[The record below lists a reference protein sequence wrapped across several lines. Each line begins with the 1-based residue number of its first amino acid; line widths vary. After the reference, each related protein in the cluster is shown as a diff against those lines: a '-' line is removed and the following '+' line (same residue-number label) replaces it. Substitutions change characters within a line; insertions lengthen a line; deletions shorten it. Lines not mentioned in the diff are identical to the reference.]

1 MCKFRPEN
9 IDLIKKSQFH
19 YTTCMSGTRQAT
31 RYKLT
36 ANDSRSITE
45 KAVASTTRPRRDK
58 TSLTPTLLNH
68 RSSNMGRRT
77 QMYHLRSTITKFKF
91 LKLVFHIEFQN
102 KRNHVNIKTIFF
114 TIRLRK
120 KNTNLNSGFFIK
132 YAENL
137 ALDIL
142 IINRH
147 EYNSCDF
154 SVKG

>member
-1 MCKFRPEN
+1 MYTHAHYGDLFILNRILTEKNRFKKKTKKMCKFRPEN

-91 LKLVFHIEFQN
+91 LKLVFHIEF
-102 KRNHVNIKTIFF
+102 
-114 TIRLRK
+114 
-120 KNTNLNSGFFIK
+120 
-132 YAENL
+132 
-137 ALDIL
+137 
-142 IINRH
+142 
-147 EYNSCDF
+147 
-154 SVKG
+154 